1 MRKHNDSYLV
11 RNDIYGKTGG
21 SGSIDAATF
30 FDYLKVMLK
39 EGTNITLDIDGTGKT
54 ITINSSTNTT
64 DVQNI
69 INQYLSAGS
78 NIAINVVDG
87 KLVISSTGG
96 SGTDD
101 HKVIASSTDIIPAE
115 LVHKVIGDGI
125 TVELVSTP
133 DPTYGEQLK
142 LKAIP
147 EGIIKE
153 AEFGVQPMQLC
164 GIETAIDFN
173 GVAPVF
179 KQMFFMNYSTR
190 IDTIS
195 LYCFQ
200 SGIVASGMRF
210 FFADANNKVLATTY
224 KITYVPQGWVEYP
237 LYGALEWEGIKT
249 LSLNKKQKYKFCAG
263 MQVGAQDPKWLGTQ
277 TELITGSSGEEIGS
291 ADLNFYSGY
300 TNCANLVGVKLT
312 AGSRV
317 EQAGRRI
324 WFAGYMA

>member
-1 MRKHNDSYLV
+1 MF
-11 RNDIYGKTGG
+11 NDIYKPKNDVYGETPIGG
-21 SGSIDAATF
+21 DITADQFYAFLQS
-30 FDYLKVMLK
+30 MLVA
-39 EGTNITLDIDGTGKT
+39 GTNITLVKNATGHT
-54 ITINSSTNTT
+54 ITINSSTNS
-64 DVQNI
+64 QE
-69 INQYLSAGS
+69 
-78 NIAINVVDG
+78 
-87 KLVISSTGG
+87 VIDIVTNLYAPGTGI
-96 SGTDD
+96 SFRVEDDMIFIDATGTGVDD
-101 HKVIASSTDIIPAE
+101 HKVIASETDTIPAE

-153 AEFGVQPMQLC
+153 AEFGIQPMQLS
-164 GIETAIDFN
+164 GIETALDFN
-173 GVAPVF
+173 GTAPVF

-200 SGIVASGMRF
+200 SASVASGMRF
-210 FFADANNKVLATTY
+210 FFTDENNVVLATTY
-224 KITYVPQGWVEYP
+224 RINYVPQGWIEYP
-237 LYGALEWEGIKT
+237 LYGTLEWEGIKT
-249 LSLNKKQKYKFCAG
+249 LSLNKKQKYKFCVG

-300 TNCANLVGVKLT
+300 TNCANLVGVTLS
-312 AGSRV
+312 AGSRT
-317 EQAGRRI
+317 EQNGRRI

>member
-1 MRKHNDSYLV
+1 MREHNDFYKKK
-11 RNDIYGKTGG
+11 NDIYGTAGEGG
-21 SGSIDAATF
+21 SISADDFYTF
-30 FDYLKVMLK
+30 LQSMLVA
-39 EGTNITLDIDGTGKT
+39 GDNITLVKNATGHT
-54 ITINSSTNTT
+54 ITINSSTNS
-64 DVQNI
+64 QE
-69 INQYLSAGS
+69 
-78 NIAINVVDG
+78 
-87 KLVISSTGG
+87 VIDIVTNLYAPGTGI
-96 SGTDD
+96 SFRVEDDMIFIDATGTGIDD
-101 HKVIASSTDIIPAE
+101 HKVIASETDAIPAE

-153 AEFGVQPMQLC
+153 AEFGIQPMQLC
-164 GIETAIDFN
+164 GIEAPIDFN

-200 SGIVASGMRF
+200 SASVASGMRF
-210 FFADANNKVLATTY
+210 FFTDENNVVLATTY

-277 TELITGSSGEEIGS
+277 TELITGSSGEVIGS

-300 TNCANLVGVKLT
+300 TNCANLVGVTLT
-312 AGSRV
+312 AGSRT
-317 EQAGRRI
+317 EQNGRRI
-324 WFAGYMA
+324 WFAGYMS